1 MKDLIRRVESQINK
15 TPTGELRNL
24 LCDVNIVLQ
33 STPTVQPNY
42 FYVVA
47 NNSEDGLDQITNGL
61 KSYEEAIKYKN
72 GNFCSKKF
80 PNAFIVS
87 TLK

>member
-33 STPTVQPNY
+33 STPTVQPNS

-47 NNSEDGLDQITNGL
+47 NNSEDGLE
-61 KSYEEAIKYKN
+61 YE
-72 GNFCSKKF
+72 
-80 PNAFIVS
+80 
-87 TLK
+87 

>member
-1 MKDLIRRVESQINK
+1 MKDLIRRVENEINK

-24 LCDVNIVLQ
+24 LCDINIVLQ
-33 STPTVQPNY
+33 STPTVQPDM

-47 NNSEDGLDQITNGL
+47 NNFTNGF
-61 KSYEEAIKYKN
+61 KTYENAQKYLN
-72 GNFCSKKF
+72 GNFCSKNF